1 MVRKNIGILG
11 LIFLLIAF
19 VGPVK
24 AKESDEDPVA
34 IETESEAYEL
44 DTITVTA
51 EKQEEA
57 VQEVSMSITVLESLD
72 IEDRNIES
80 LEELGDYVPGLMI
93 FNNGVSGM
101 NTPSM
106 RGIYAPIEA
115 STVATGLF
123 IDGVPVLTGVGFE
136 DSLLDIER
144 VEVLRGPQGT
154 LYGKN
159 TEAGAISVITRQ
171 PDNVLSGKL
180 SFKGGKLL
188 SGETGDL
195 LTDNL
200 ALNLSGPLQKDKFYF
215 SIAGQHF
222 HEDGFIENTV
232 TGDTVDDREHWFGK
246 AGLRW
251 TPTEQLDISLIT
263 SRLEYDDGDLR
274 MNLGEAGA
282 AMFAMYGLII
292 TPEDRKVASDIEGYN
307 KSTADT
313 QSLKIKYD
321 FGNSLTMTSVTGR
334 RVYNDRALG
343 DYDSSSMTLMHSDK
357 DNKSS
362 KIFQEL
368 RLDSSS
374 EKLKWLV
381 GLYYDND
388 HNETNIVTD
397 SDYPTMASTVERNFK
412 GDAYAAFGQVN
423 YCLTPKAN
431 LIGGLRYE
439 VQDQEYEDKIF
450 NAKVADSWNEMSPKI
465 AYEYNFTPSF
475 MTYASVSKGYR
486 SGGFNPMASDPKY
499 LSYDEEKLWSYE
511 IGAKRTFLKNRL
523 TLNACLYYMD
533 ISDMQV
539 TEAVSPNESYLTN
552 AAKATSKGIELEMSA
567 KVSRGLTITTGYAYN
582 DNEFDN
588 FQDALGDY
596 KGNRN
601 PYTPEYTFNVGAQ
614 YRYYNGLYARVDLIG
629 YGKMY
634 FDKASE
640 YSKDPYEIVNV
651 KIGYETERFEYYLYA
666 KNIFDKEYNSDG
678 YYGGFY
684 TIYSDPGAIGLGLT
698 YRF

>member
-1 MVRKNIGILG
+1 
-11 LIFLLIAF
+11 
-19 VGPVK
+19 
-24 AKESDEDPVA
+24 
-34 IETESEAYEL
+34 
-44 DTITVTA
+44 
-51 EKQEEA
+51 
-57 VQEVSMSITVLESLD
+57 
-72 IEDRNIES
+72 
-80 LEELGDYVPGLMI
+80 
-93 FNNGVSGM
+93 
-101 NTPSM
+101 
-106 RGIYAPIEA
+106 
-115 STVATGLF
+115 
-123 IDGVPVLTGVGFE
+123 
-136 DSLLDIER
+136 
-144 VEVLRGPQGT
+144 
-154 LYGKN
+154 
-159 TEAGAISVITRQ
+159 
-171 PDNVLSGKL
+171 
-180 SFKGGKLL
+180 
-188 SGETGDL
+188 
-195 LTDNL
+195 
-200 ALNLSGPLQKDKFYF
+200 
-215 SIAGQHF
+215 
-222 HEDGFIENTV
+222 
-232 TGDTVDDREHWFGK
+232 
-246 AGLRW
+246 
-251 TPTEQLDISLIT
+251 
-263 SRLEYDDGDLR
+263 
-274 MNLGEAGA
+274 
-282 AMFAMYGLII
+282 
-292 TPEDRKVASDIEGYN
+292 
-307 KSTADT
+307 
-313 QSLKIKYD
+313 
-321 FGNSLTMTSVTGR
+321 
-334 RVYNDRALG
+334 
-343 DYDSSSMTLMHSDK
+343 
-357 DNKSS
+357 
-362 KIFQEL
+362 
-368 RLDSSS
+368 
-374 EKLKWLV
+374 
-381 GLYYDND
+381 
-388 HNETNIVTD
+388 
-397 SDYPTMASTVERNFK
+397 
-412 GDAYAAFGQVN
+412 
-423 YCLTPKAN
+423 
-431 LIGGLRYE
+431 
-439 VQDQEYEDKIF
+439 
-450 NAKVADSWNEMSPKI
+450 MSPKI

-475 MTYASVSKGYR
+475 MAYASVSKGYR